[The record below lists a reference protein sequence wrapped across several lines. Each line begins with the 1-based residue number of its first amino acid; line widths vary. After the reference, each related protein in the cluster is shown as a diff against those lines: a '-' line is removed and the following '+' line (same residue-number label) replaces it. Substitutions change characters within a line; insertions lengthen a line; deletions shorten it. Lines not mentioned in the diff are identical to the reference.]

1 MNRVLFS
8 ICIPT
13 YNRSVYLKKSIESII
28 SQKPFIDK
36 LVEIVISDNSSTDDT
51 QEVVRE
57 FTKKHDNIY
66 YYKNTE
72 NVRDKNYPLSL
83 SRAHGVLRK
92 LSNDTLIYNK
102 DALEYICRIVEK
114 YAECRPTIFLAN
126 GVSKKIKGKASIY
139 GLSEALRKISYN
151 VTYIGS
157 FCIWDS
163 DCENIE
169 NDFDGCN
176 LLLWQT
182 SKFLK
187 LSSKNRVF
195 IDNNQLFNVQP
206 VEKKNISYGLFKIF
220 HDNYLTIVSR
230 YVANGILSDSDYAYL
245 EKDVIYRF
253 LTNWAIEWEL
263 KSEEFKFS
271 QEENLKERL
280 FNFVKPKPY
289 YINFLAHYYI
299 KYYYRRAK
307 RFMLA
312 RKREAK

>member
-1 MNRVLFS
+1 MNDVLLS

-13 YNRSVYLKKSIESII
+13 YNRSAYLKKSIESII

-51 QEVVRE
+51 QDVVHGCTE
-57 FTKKHDNIY
+57 KHDNIY
-66 YYKNTE
+66 YYKNIE
-72 NVRDKNYPLSL
+72 NVRDRNYPLSL
-83 SRAHGVLRK
+83 SRAHGKLRK

-102 DALEYICRIVEK
+102 GALEYICSIVEK
-114 YAECRPTIFLAN
+114 YDGCRPTIFLAN
-126 GVSKKIKGKASIY
+126 GTLRGISGKASIY
-139 GLSEALRKISYN
+139 ELPKALRKISYN

-157 FCIWDS
+157 FCVWDS
-163 DCENIE
+163 DCEDIE
-169 NDFDGCN
+169 NDFDGCD

-187 LSSKNRVF
+187 MASKNSIF

-230 YVANGILSDSDYAYL
+230 YVASGTLSDRDYAFL

-253 LTNWAIEWEL
+253 LTNWAVEEEL
-263 KSEEFKFS
+263 KSKEFKFS
-271 QEENLKERL
+271 QEENLKDIL
-280 FNFVKPKPY
+280 FKFCKTKSY
-289 YINFLAHYYI
+289 SINFMAHYFI
-299 KYYYRRAK
+299 KYYLRRIK
-307 RFMLA
+307 RSIA
-312 RKREAK
+312 NKIK